1 MFIYCLTSQ
10 ESEYTISISNIKSA
24 WLIMISISMQKP
36 ENGDRYPLWWT
47 DIEIDIQPS
56 LESGDCQR
64 VEYKYVRFDANV
76 SYRISAV

>member
-1 MFIYCLTSQ
+1 
-10 ESEYTISISNIKSA
+10 
-24 WLIMISISMQKP
+24 MISISMQKP